1 MFITFVKDTKMK
13 KAIAS
18 AFMIAGISAGFIS
31 FSTISTYAADKCEDG
46 YVMDEKTGKCVQE
59 TRGSFH

>member
-1 MFITFVKDTKMK
+1 MK